1 MHSRREQILKW
12 ADESAHVNEENI
24 NQIIQAA
31 EAEPTQAD
39 WVDFLKTALLSSAVI
54 SICSG
59 VIFFFAYNWQD
70 ISRFTKFAIVEAA
83 MLIATISYIRIA
95 TTKLLSSCALLA
107 MSLFTGALLALVG
120 QTYQTGADPWQLFA
134 SWAFLILPWTII

>member
-1 MHSRREQILKW
+1 MHSRREQIIKW
-12 ADESAHVNEENI
+12 ADESAHVNEDNI

-31 EAEPTQAD
+31 EAEPTHAD
-39 WVDFLKTALLSSAVI
+39 WVDFLKTALLTSAVI

-70 ISRFTKFAIVEAA
+70 ISRFTKFAVVEAA
-83 MLIATISYIRIA
+83 MLIATFSYIRIA

-107 MSLFTGALLALVG
+107 MSLLTGALLALVG